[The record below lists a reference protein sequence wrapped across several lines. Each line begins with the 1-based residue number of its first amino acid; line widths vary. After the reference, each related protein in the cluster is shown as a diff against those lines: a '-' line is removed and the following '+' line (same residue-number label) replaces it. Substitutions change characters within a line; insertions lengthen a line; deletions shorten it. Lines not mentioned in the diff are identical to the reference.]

1 MPQGRI
7 VSSALA
13 LSTIFAVSLAMPS
26 ADAQPRPGQPGQLSP
41 GPGQPAQPAQR
52 GPAPGQPPQPAPP
65 KPYKEIAVTLP
76 QPSNDPSFEAFLKQL
91 VDIAMKKDRV
101 ALARMVV
108 PANFF
113 WIGEVNGREGDK
125 TNKRKSGMENLAAAI
140 GLDDKEGSGWA
151 VIAEVAKEPSL
162 EPMPQKRGV
171 FCSPAG
177 PIFDEKAVEQLT
189 KQTGTSEFD
198 WASPAKPGID
208 VYASAQPNSPVIGKL
223 GMYLIRV
230 MPEEPPAGN
239 QAPQSPFVRVV
250 MPNGKVGFVADE
262 FLLPIEFD
270 QLCYIKDASGW
281 KIAGYYGSN

>member
-7 VSSALA
+7 AFSSLA
-13 LSTIFAVSLAMPS
+13 LSAIFAVALVMPS
-26 ADAQPRPGQPGQLSP
+26 AVAQPRPGQPGQLSP

-91 VDIAMKKDRV
+91 VDIATKKDRA
-101 ALARMVV
+101 ALARVVV
-108 PANFF
+108 PTNFL

-125 TNKRKSGMENLAAAI
+125 TNKRKSSVENLAAAI
-140 GLDDKEGSGWA
+140 NLDDKDGSGWVLLA
-151 VIAEVAKEPSL
+151 QAAKEPSL
-162 EPMPQKRGV
+162 EPMKQKKGV
-171 FCSPAG
+171 LCSPAG
-177 PIFDEKAVEQLT
+177 PIFDERAAEQLN

-198 WASPAKPGID
+198 WSSPTMPGID
-208 VYASAQPNSPVIGKL
+208 VHASAQPNSPVIGKL

-230 MPEEPPAGN
+230 MPEDSPAGS
-239 QAPQSPFVRVV
+239 QAAQSPFVRVV
-250 MPNGKVGFVADE
+250 MSNGKVGFVAYE
-262 FLLPIEFD
+262 SLSPIAFD

>member
-7 VSSALA
+7 AFSSLA
-13 LSTIFAVSLAMPS
+13 LSAIFAVALAMPS

-52 GPAPGQPPQPAPP
+52 GPAPGQPPQPVPV

-91 VDIAMKKDRV
+91 VDIATKKDRA

-108 PANFF
+108 PTNFL

-125 TNKRKSGMENLAAAI
+125 TNKRKSSVENLAAAI
-140 GLDDKEGSGWA
+140 NLDDKEGSGWVVLA
-151 VIAEVAKEPSL
+151 QAAKEPSL
-162 EPMPQKRGV
+162 EPMKQKKGV
-171 FCSPAG
+171 LCSPAG
-177 PIFDEKAVEQLT
+177 PIFDERAAEQLN

-198 WASPAKPGID
+198 WSSPTMPGID
-208 VYASAQPNSPVIGKL
+208 VHASAQPNSPVIGKL
-223 GMYLIRV
+223 GMYLVRV
-230 MPEEPPAGN
+230 MPEESPAGS
-239 QAPQSPFVRVV
+239 QAAQSPFVRVV
-250 MPNGKVGFVADE
+250 MPNGKVGFVAYE
-262 FLLPIEFD
+262 SLSPIAFD